1 MVYTAKKRNHKNS
14 TFKHRKVVGGGVSDL
29 TDLRAQLFLYAG
41 QNDFGKFINAYQYY
55 KERQITGEEKWGTT
69 RNLFGTPVKTRFDKT
84 YIDAARCCLFS
95 VDPII
100 VKVGRFWNS
109 KADKTTKETDGI
121 DGRTLAHIA
130 AIHGNLQLL
139 KFLEAEY
146 NELMKST
153 DFVPRLPDHF
163 NDKSPPLKGDVI
175 LYPSNI
181 PQEDKFKD
189 INSTPLPR
197 YPTFQIFLK
206 ELNQYG
212 YSAFQELYTMGRV
225 GDKNYEVKKNYTIL
239 PRNRRNLHEIEEWF
253 LEKGIAKPNFK
264 LFDGCDIVSS
274 DLQNK
279 LLGASGASA
288 GASALASPGASAGAS
303 VASAG
308 ATSFTTNNFKKD
320 KDILSEFVDSAAA
333 AASASASASAG
344 ASAGASANHPFI
356 SNISGTS
363 ECQKAINEMIKRA
376 NDQVNIFNSDQ
387 VNPDYYCSAIDALQD
402 LKTVYSQI
410 EQKNKPFDEI
420 NKLIE
425 NRDISNMDR
434 NLLKENRGIFSFMNL
449 GEKEVEYRYEYDSSI
464 PSDVPSAVVGTGSS
478 TNTSITSSYKP
489 GSTSLHNTVDPIER
503 IKTQYSEIPTDIAN
517 SSDIVHI
524 LIGNDTSYTLT
535 YNGTTYKIDN
545 LQLKI
550 GTGVNTPDEIAQAIS
565 SNIGQLIID
574 TITSTAAEE
583 EEEEDEYEDDSAST
597 SATSSSTAPAPPPPA
612 AAPPPTTSATS
623 SSTAPASS
631 ITIEDGKI
639 YFISFGIFDYC
650 LDLRTS
656 GTPTSP

>member
-55 KERQITGEEKWGTT
+55 KERKITGEEKWGTA

-109 KADKTTKETDGI
+109 KADKSAKETDGI

-153 DFVPRLPDHF
+153 DFVPQLPEDF
-163 NDKSPPLKGDVI
+163 SDNSPPLKGDVI

-206 ELNQYG
+206 ELNQDG
-212 YSAFQELYTMGRV
+212 YSAFQELYTMGKV
-225 GDKNYEVKKNYTIL
+225 GEKKYEVKKNYTIL

-264 LFDGCDIVSS
+264 LFNGCDIGTSN
-274 DLQNK
+274 LQDK
-279 LLGASGASA
+279 LLGASAVAPAVASA
-288 GASALASPGASAGAS
+288 G
-303 VASAG
+303 ASAG

-320 KDILSEFVDSAAA
+320 KDILSEFVV
-333 AASASASASAG
+333 SAG
-344 ASAGASANHPFI
+344 AGANHPFI
-356 SNISGTS
+356 SDISGTS
-363 ECQKAINEMIKRA
+363 ECQKAINKMIKRA
-376 NDQVNIFNSDQ
+376 NNQVNIFNSEQ
-387 VNPDYYCSAIDALQD
+387 ANPDYYCSAIDALQD

-410 EQKNKPFDEI
+410 EQEKKPFDKI
-420 NKLIE
+420 NELIK
-425 NRDISNMDR
+425 NGDISNMDR
-434 NLLKENRGIFSFMNL
+434 KQLEENRGIFSFMNS
-449 GEKEVEYRYEYDSSI
+449 GEKEAEYRYEYDSSI
-464 PSDVPSAVVGTGSS
+464 PSGVPSAVVGTGSS

-545 LQLKI
+545 RQLNI
-550 GTGVNTPDEIAQAIS
+550 GTGVKTPDEIAQAIS

-574 TITSTAAEE
+574 TITSTAAYDEE
-583 EEEEDEYEDDSAST
+583 EEEEKDEDDSASTASTAPSAT

-639 YFISFGIFDYC
+639 YFISFGKFDYC